1 MSDGSAAL
9 NGGAPPGVARGALAA
24 GPLCWAV
31 LHLIPAPGTMPPLA
45 WAALGVLLW
54 MGTWWVTDAVPLPIT
69 AVLPLI
75 LFPVLGVLSP
85 VATATPYANPVVFL
99 FLGGFLIA
107 KGVERSGLHRRIAFA
122 ILSTVG
128 ASPSALIGGF
138 MAATALIGMWVSN
151 TATVMMMYPMA
162 LAVIGL
168 AERDAEAVH
177 PQFATALLL
186 SLVYASGIGGV
197 ATLIGSPPNAIVAG
211 LLAESVGRPIGFA
224 QWMLLGMP
232 VALVGVP
239 LAWLITTRVLFRV
252 GSAPIAGGD
261 ALIKSERRALG
272 RASGGE
278 WTVGVLVLLIASAW
292 VLRPFVA
299 AELPGVTDASISLT
313 GALLLFVVPA
323 GSRRAGPMLRGA
335 DLEAIPWPV
344 LLLFGGGLALGEGI
358 TASGLAAW
366 IGTALG
372 ATGAWPPLLVSVL
385 LIGGMLFF
393 TEFASN
399 TASASIFLPIV
410 IGLAMTMGVTPELF
424 AVPVALAA
432 SFAFMLPVATP
443 PAAIVYASGRVT
455 IRQMA
460 FAGLWINLLMFVVL
474 TVATMTIV
482 GPIFGRP

>member
-1 MSDGSAAL
+1 
-9 NGGAPPGVARGALAA
+9 
-24 GPLCWAV
+24 
-31 LHLIPAPGTMPPLA
+31 MPPLA

-54 MGTWWVTDAVPLPIT
+54 MGTWWVTDAVPLPVT
-69 AVLPLI
+69 AILPLV
-75 LFPVLGVLSP
+75 LFPALGVLTP
-85 VATATPYANPVVFL
+85 QATAVPYANPVIFL

-107 KGVERSGLHRRIAFA
+107 KGIERSGLHRRIAFA

-138 MAATALIGMWVSN
+138 MAATAFISMWVSN

-168 AERDAEAVH
+168 AEREPDAVH
-177 PQFATALLL
+177 PQFGTALLL

-211 LLAESVGRPIGFA
+211 LLTESVGRSVGFA
-224 QWMLLGMP
+224 QWMLLGVP

-252 GSAPIAGGD
+252 GTAPIAGGD
-261 ALIKSERRALG
+261 ALIRSERRVLG
-272 RASGGE
+272 PASRGE
-278 WTVGVLVLLIASAW
+278 WTVGILVLLIASAW
-292 VLRPFVA
+292 VLRPLVA
-299 AELPGVTDASISLT
+299 AQFTGVTDASISLT

-323 GSRRAGPMLRGA
+323 GDRRAGPMLRVP
-335 DLEAIPWPV
+335 DLDAIPWPV

-366 IGTALG
+366 IGDGLG
-372 ATGAWPPLLVSVL
+372 AAGTWPPLVIGAL
-385 LIGGMLFF
+385 LTGGMLFF

-410 IGLAMTMGVTPELF
+410 IGLALTMGVTPEVF
-424 AVPVALAA
+424 AIPVAIAA
-432 SFAFMLPVATP
+432 SCAFMLPVATP
-443 PAAIVYASGRVT
+443 PSAIVYASGRVT
-455 IRQMA
+455 IREMA
-460 FAGLWINLLMFVVL
+460 AAGVWINVLMFVVL
-474 TVATMTIV
+474 TLAAMTIV